1 MFRRR
6 LIVVFSTLMLRSVS
20 RGSVLFNVFE
30 VGNHICS
37 TRSASFI
44 VSFEYIID
52 FPLGKYRIVSL
63 NLKGLDLEGFT
74 FSLEFYVLKGGYVRT
89 TAARKPL
96 CLNFV
101 KIDSIWSFSHVFLS
115 KLLETTIFKKH

>member
-1 MFRRR
+1 M
-6 LIVVFSTLMLRSVS
+6 
-20 RGSVLFNVFE
+20 
-30 VGNHICS
+30 
-37 TRSASFI
+37 
-44 VSFEYIID
+44 SFEYIID

-96 CLNFV
+96 
-101 KIDSIWSFSHVFLS
+101 WSFSHVFLS